1 MADNTKKQ
9 FLQGN
14 IIAANAARAAGA
26 THFFG
31 YPITPST
38 EIFETWVKLVGDPSQ
53 PQKSPV
59 TNENLSYL
67 QCEDEMA
74 SGFAL
79 IGACMAGKKAFTAT
93 AGPGNILMQDAFAA
107 AEALRVP
114 TVALIMQRG
123 GLSTSTVI
131 YSQEEVTLTC
141 LGGNGEGFRIVYSP
155 SGLQELYD
163 YTIKAFNSAWKY
175 RYPAFVLADG
185 YQAKMEGEI
194 EMHDM
199 PKDEYITPE
208 PILLGSKRK
217 QGISTNLRNCYDQ
230 EEEIND
236 IIEEYR
242 KDFAEITTE
251 IAESE
256 SYKTDDAE
264 ILIIAHGIVAT
275 AAKAAI
281 DMLRDSNIKAGLW
294 RPITLRP
301 LDTSSLLSVVKGK
314 KTILFTESAL
324 GQLTRLINDEFG
336 HSNTFC
342 LDDEKNGENDRNDKN
357 SSTKIQTLYKPA
369 IGIAPKEIFD
379 YLYKNEH

>member
-1 MADNTKKQ
+1 MTNNTNEQ

-14 IIAANAARAAGA
+14 VIAANAARAAGA

-38 EIFETWVKLVGDPSQ
+38 EIFETWVKLVGNPSN

-59 TNENLSYL
+59 TKEALHYL

-74 SGFAL
+74 SGFAM

-107 AEALRVP
+107 AEALRIP

-163 YTIKAFNSAWKY
+163 YTIKSFNTAWKY
-175 RYPAFVLADG
+175 RYPTFILADG
-185 YQAKMEGEI
+185 YQAKMEGAVK
-194 EMHDM
+194 MHKM
-199 PKDEYITPE
+199 PRNKYIP
-208 PILLGSKRK
+208 PKPVLLGPKRK
-217 QGISTNLRNCYDQ
+217 KGISTNLRNCYDQ

-236 IIEEYR
+236 IIENYR
-242 KDFAEITTE
+242 KDFAKIAPKV
-251 IAESE
+251 AESE
-256 SYKTDDAE
+256 SYQTDDAE

-275 AAKAAI
+275 AAKAAVE
-281 DMLRDSNIKAGLW
+281 MLRDSKKKVGLW

-301 LDTSSLLSVVKGK
+301 LDVKGLLSAAKGK
-314 KTILFTESAL
+314 KMILFAESAL
-324 GQLTRLINDEFG
+324 GQLARLVNDEFG
-336 HSNTFC
+336 HS
-342 LDDEKNGENDRNDKN
+342 GI
-357 SSTKIQTLYKPA
+357 SSPGGKSTIQTLYRPA
-369 IGIAPKEIFD
+369 IGITPMEIFD
-379 YLYKNEH
+379 YLIKK

>member
-1 MADNTKKQ
+1 MADNTRKQ

-26 THFFG
+26 THYFG

-38 EIFETWVKLVGDPSQ
+38 EIFETWVKLVGDPSM

-67 QCEDEMA
+67 QCEDEMS
-74 SGFAL
+74 SGFAM

-107 AEALRVP
+107 AEAIRVP

-141 LGGNGEGFRIVYSP
+141 FGGNGEGFRIVYSP
-155 SGLQELYD
+155 SDLQELYD

-175 RYPAFVLADG
+175 SYPTFVLADG
-185 YQAKMEGEI
+185 YQAKMEGEVI
-194 EMHDM
+194 MHDM
-199 PKDEYITPE
+199 PKDEYVTPE

-217 QGISTNLRNCYDQ
+217 RGISTNLRNCYDQ

-242 KDFAEITTE
+242 KDFAKITPKV
-251 IAESE
+251 AESE

-281 DMLRDSNIKAGLW
+281 DMLRDANTKAGLW

-301 LDTSSLLSVVKGK
+301 LDTKSLLSVVKGK
-314 KTILFTESAL
+314 KTILLTESAL
-324 GQLTRLINDEFG
+324 GQLARLVNDEFV

-342 LDDEKNGENDRNDKN
+342 AEGKTQIK
-357 SSTKIQTLYKPA
+357 TLYKPA
-369 IGIAPKEIFD
+369 IGITPKDIFD
-379 YLYKNEH
+379 YLVKE